1 MQQFDIARVF
11 SRAWEEYVRGIAAY
25 LLTMLAGLAVMLV
38 LLLIGVLGAV
48 VTFGGFSGSGSDLA
62 QSISASPG
70 LAIAGFVFM
79 AVIAITSPDQLR
91 PRTSPLTPDE
101 TRKQVAALATIF
113 TKLGYARDDG
123 TLKVRLT
130 AAPVDGAANKKL
142 IAFLSEEWGV
152 AQSKLRIVRG
162 EKSRNKLVEIDG

>member
-1 MQQFDIARVF
+1 
-11 SRAWEEYVRGIAAY
+11 
-25 LLTMLAGLAVMLV
+25 LLDQKA
-38 LLLIGVLGAV
+38 
-48 VTFGGFSGSGSDLA
+48 
-62 QSISASPG
+62 PP
-70 LAIAGFVFM
+70 VFM
-79 AVIAITSPDQLR
+79 LRIIAIKVV
-91 PRTSPLTPDE
+91 PRSSRNEIVGELP
-101 TRKQVAALATIF
+101 
-113 TKLGYARDDG
+113 DG